1 MLPSMPELPDDCV
14 RRIRAGDLSAFEAL
28 YRAMH
33 APLLAFAARYTGDT
47 ARAEELL
54 QDLFF
59 ELWRSRAE
67 FNVTGGVSAYLY
79 AAVRNRALNLRR
91 RDALEADW
99 AQDEAYE
106 GVRALHRAPPVADAQ
121 LETAEVISRL
131 GKAFAALP
139 TRCALIMQMRWH
151 GGLSYAE
158 IADTLGISIK
168 GVENQLSRGLKAL
181 RAEFGPD

>member
-33 APLLAFAARYTGDT
+33 APLLAFAARYTGET
-47 ARAEELL
+47 SRAEELV

-59 ELWRSRAE
+59 DLWRTRADW
-67 FNVTGGVSAYLY
+67 NVTGSVSAYLY
-79 AAVRNRALNLRR
+79 AALRNRALNLRR

-99 AQDEAYE
+99 VHDEAYD
-106 GVRALHRAPPVADAQ
+106 GVRELHRAPPVADAQ
-121 LETAEVISRL
+121 LESAEIVSRL

-158 IADTLGISIK
+158 IASTLGISIK
-168 GVENQLSRGLKAL
+168 GVENQLARGLKAL
-181 RAEFGPD
+181 RAEFAPD